1 MLSSTSSGRAI
12 ALRVQRVLLS
22 GFFLLLTVPCSSG
35 AHSDG
40 VYYVVYR
47 TPAHVSRSSP
57 EVFHEIATDLLD
69 FLKKSDV
76 NVVADPERGTIQTT
90 ELFSVESLLN
100 LTKDAGATYLL
111 YVTVDRPAA
120 AWLKLTVQCYDLSGK
135 ILWEEHVSANSGL
148 SGKGAPKKTEEN
160 IEKKL
165 VPRIGQPGLP
175 KLQ

>member
-1 MLSSTSSGRAI
+1 
-12 ALRVQRVLLS
+12 
-22 GFFLLLTVPCSSG
+22 
-35 AHSDG
+35 